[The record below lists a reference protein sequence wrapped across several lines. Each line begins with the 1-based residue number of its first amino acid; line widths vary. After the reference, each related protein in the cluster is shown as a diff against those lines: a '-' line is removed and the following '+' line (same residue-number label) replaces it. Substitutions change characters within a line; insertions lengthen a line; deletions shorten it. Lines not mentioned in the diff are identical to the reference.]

1 MNTCT
6 WSLMNLRYS
15 LSSIGRTL
23 LAGARPS
30 SKTIIFNCPLPHF
43 SFIFRYYLGTPEHA
57 PGQQHLYRVSA
68 VPPSIG
74 VSLNRPQCMTCSKND
89 FDKMT
94 TTTNAPPRLVTL
106 WDDEWEAE
114 PTLPPATTQ
123 SPKRRRGRKESS
135 PGIIGPTACQYHRV
149 EFAPGPLALA
159 LIECLGPDVPSSAIY
174 RMPVE
179 YTQRPM
185 KPIFY
190 VQNNTKLRERVA
202 TVALPQV
209 KSFPVMISGGYRAQ
223 VRLFLPP
230 GLREDEITR
239 YPMILHV

>member
-1 MNTCT
+1 M
-6 WSLMNLRYS
+6 
-15 LSSIGRTL
+15 
-23 LAGARPS
+23 
-30 SKTIIFNCPLPHF
+30 HF
-43 SFIFRYYLGTPEHA
+43 ICSFRYYLGTPEYN
-57 PGQQHLYRVSA
+57 PGHQHLYRVSA
-68 VPPSIG
+68 VPPPIG
-74 VSLNRPQCMTCSKND
+74 VSLSTPQCLTCSKSD
-89 FDKMT
+89 LDKLA
-94 TTTNAPPRLVTL
+94 TTTNAPPRLVTS

-114 PTLPPATTQ
+114 PTQPPLTT
-123 SPKRRRGRKESS
+123 PMPKKRRAQKDPVLPKAS
-135 PGIIGPTACQYHRV
+135 TACQYHRAT
-149 EFAPGPLALA
+149 FAPGQLGLA

-174 RMPVE
+174 KMPRE
-179 YTQRPM
+179 YTQRPL

-202 TVALPQV
+202 NVGMPQV

>member
-1 MNTCT
+1 MKK
-6 WSLMNLRYS
+6 
-15 LSSIGRTL
+15 
-23 LAGARPS
+23 
-30 SKTIIFNCPLPHF
+30 SKTNILFVFHRKPLKIAPFYFLFF
-43 SFIFRYYLGTPEHA
+43 SYYLGTPEHN

-74 VSLNRPQCMTCSKND
+74 VSLSSPQCLTCSKSD
-89 FDKMT
+89 LDKMT
-94 TTTNAPPRLVTL
+94 TTTNAPPRLVTS

-114 PTLPPATTQ
+114 PTLPPLTT
-123 SPKRRRGRKESS
+123 PMPKKRRARKETSQPASS
-135 PGIIGPTACQYHRV
+135 TACQYHRAT
-149 EFAPGPLALA
+149 FAPGQLGLA

-174 RMPVE
+174 RMPRE
-179 YTQRPM
+179 YTQRPL
-185 KPIFY
+185 KPVYY

-239 YPMILHV
+239 YPMVLHV